1 MPVRW
6 SSTLASQNFDDSI
19 DEVNL
24 TKPDWAVAKEL
35 LDLFGLFVRTTTMM
49 QADNYPTLNR
59 TIPEYFR
66 LISRLEAVK
75 DGKDKSKIQSKS
87 IREAVDVAL
96 SKMNEYFAKN
106 DSSPTATVSD
116 PRFKLAIFEHLW
128 KNSPAYVKR
137 TRIHFKEIYRKYRDR
152 ATKR

>member
-1 MPVRW
+1 MR
-6 SSTLASQNFDDSI
+6 
-19 DEVNL
+19 
-24 TKPDWAVAKEL
+24 
-35 LDLFGLFVRTTTMM
+35 

-59 TIPEYFR
+59 TVPEYFR

-87 IREAVDVAL
+87 IRDAADAAV

-106 DSSPTATVSD
+106 DSSPTAFVATVCD

-128 KNSPAYVKR
+128 KK
-137 TRIHFKEIYRKYRDR
+137 
-152 ATKR
+152 

>member
-6 SSTLASQNFDDSI
+6 SSTHTMIEKFYSMKEAITAVLASQDFDDSI
-19 DEVNL
+19 DEVSL
-24 TKPDWAVAKEL
+24 TKPDWVVAKEL
-35 LDLFGLFVRTTTMM
+35 LDFFGLFVKTTTMM

-87 IREAVDVAL
+87 IKDAADAAL
-96 SKMNEYFAKN
+96 NKMNEYFAKN
-106 DSSPTATVSD
+106 DSSPTAFVYGVRPTIQASD
-116 PRFKLAIFEHLW
+116 L
-128 KNSPAYVKR
+128 
-137 TRIHFKEIYRKYRDR
+137 R
-152 ATKR
+152 APLEK